1 MVLGNVQSGSDY
13 VLKRI
18 SELKHAEDI
27 RALYEE
33 RLEKV
38 NHLYAEM
45 ASLKLILEEQT
56 KSKNRQASFAIR
68 CYHKLGCC
76 NIFVCVPCSFSLSIS
91 RKEKLRKKSSKRS
104 FVRPIQDRLRP
115 GVRCQIIESPAPAVP
130 LSDKAIF
137 LELEQDSDRTRT
149 VMRPLPANFISP
161 RSSFQV
167 SSQYLCYRGN

>member
-68 CYHKLGCC
+68 CYHKQDVLTFL
-76 NIFVCVPCSFSLSIS
+76 FVCLVLFRYQLVG
-91 RKEKLRKKSSKRS
+91 RK
-104 FVRPIQDRLRP
+104 
-115 GVRCQIIESPAPAVP
+115 
-130 LSDKAIF
+130 
-137 LELEQDSDRTRT
+137 
-149 VMRPLPANFISP
+149 N
-161 RSSFQV
+161 
-167 SSQYLCYRGN
+167 